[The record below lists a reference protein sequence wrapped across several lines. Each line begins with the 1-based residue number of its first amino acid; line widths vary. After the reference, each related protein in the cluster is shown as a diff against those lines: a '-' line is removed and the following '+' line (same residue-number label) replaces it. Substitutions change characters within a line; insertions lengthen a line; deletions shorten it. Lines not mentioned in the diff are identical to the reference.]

1 MYIEIPT
8 LESFMAEV
16 KALKLKELRFVNS
29 YNQLPTQPV
38 ATIVKVVILT
48 AASGQDILIHKENI
62 ADAPIVVKEKLD
74 EAEKKT
80 GEFITILIKKLKDLH
95 IAAKEGIYKY
105 PSEISA

>member
-8 LESFMAEV
+8 MENFVQEV
-16 KALKLKELRFVNS
+16 KALKLSVRYVNS

-48 AASGQDILIHKENI
+48 AATGQDILIHKENI

-80 GEFITILIKKLKDLH
+80 GDWITMLLKRLRDLH

-105 PSEISA
+105 PSEMAA

>member
-8 LESFMAEV
+8 LESFISEV

-38 ATIVKVVILT
+38 ATIVKTVILT
-48 AASGQDILIHKENI
+48 ASTGSDILIHKETI

-80 GEFITILIKKLKDLH
+80 GEFITILIKKLRDMK

-105 PSEISA
+105 PSEMGA